1 MVRGVVV
8 VIVMVVIDTQGV
20 VVVVIDADVTSSTRD
35 VICEEGGG
43 QWGLRKHGGLFVL
56 GMCRG

>member
-8 VIVMVVIDTQGV
+8 VIVMVVVDTQGV
-20 VVVVIDADVTSSTRD
+20 VVVIDADITSSTRD
-35 VICEEGGG
+35 VVCEEGGG
-43 QWGLRKHGGLFVL
+43 QWGLRKRGGLFVL

>member
-1 MVRGVVV
+1 VVRGVVV
-8 VIVMVVIDTQGV
+8 VIVMVVINTQGV
-20 VVVVIDADVTSSTRD
+20 VVID
-35 VICEEGGG
+35 CEEGGG

>member
-8 VIVMVVIDTQGV
+8 VIVMVVVDTQG

-35 VICEEGGG
+35 VVCEEGGG
-43 QWGLRKHGGLFVL
+43 QWGLRKRGGLFVL

>member
-1 MVRGVVV
+1 VVRGVVV
-8 VIVMVVIDTQGV
+8 VIVMVVVNTQG

-35 VICEEGGG
+35 VVCEEGGG
-43 QWGLRKHGGLFVL
+43 RWGLRKRGGLFVL